1 MRRKKDVYIT
11 KKRLGHA
18 DADACTVYCAHH
30 ERSTGHWAEQPLGK
44 ICHLSGKNRGTPSN
58 LILIVIS
65 TLISLKS
72 LGPSPARELFWG
84 GGLKR
89 AVGFG

>member
-44 ICHLSGKNRGTPSN
+44 ICQKQGDT
-58 LILIVIS
+58 VIHHQ
-65 TLISLKS
+65 TLFFSKLFPLKS
-72 LGPSPARELFWG
+72 LGPPPARKKNMG
-84 GGLKR
+84 GG
-89 AVGFG
+89 G

>member
-44 ICHLSGKNRGTPSN
+44 ICHLWGQKQGDLKLSFFIIN
-58 LILIVIS
+58 LPKELR
-65 TLISLKS
+65 SL
-72 LGPSPARELFWG
+72 P
-84 GGLKR
+84 
-89 AVGFG
+89 